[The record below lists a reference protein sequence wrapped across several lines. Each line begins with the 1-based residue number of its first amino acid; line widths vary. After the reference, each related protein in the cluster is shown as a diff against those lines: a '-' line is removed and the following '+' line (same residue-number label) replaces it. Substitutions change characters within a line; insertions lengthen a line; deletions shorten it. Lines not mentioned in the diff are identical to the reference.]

1 MKDMTTN
8 YYNTYIENCYPLL
21 SELEEQRKYLLKE
34 IKNKI
39 KTHLLFFSIILL
51 FAIIFPVLCYLS
63 DSVKNVFPDN
73 FYNVFFTISVIL
85 PCIIIAY
92 LGIGLP
98 LLLTSINNTDKN
110 FKKELKNKLLPIL
123 IKSVGTMDYCG
134 EHGGLP
140 LHEILNCGLFDD
152 YQTNRLSTD
161 DTFSGVYQDLFFRIV
176 ECDLIRKTSK
186 SKDTLFKGVLLVID
200 SNKTV
205 KNTTL
210 LTTKYDM
217 NTGIYAPIIF
227 GISAITMLI
236 ASTFF
241 IIYSAMSKNWRNL
254 FNSIILFAAT
264 IGSIKWGINKYSAS
278 EKFEKIKLE
287 DPEINNKFNAY
298 SSDQIEGRY
307 LLTTGFIERF
317 NNLKTAFGTSKL
329 KCSFYKNKIY
339 IAIHTPKDLFEFG
352 SVFHDVR
359 NQTEVNNFYNEITA
373 VYKII
378 DYLKLDNKTGL

>member
-1 MKDMTTN
+1 
-8 YYNTYIENCYPLL
+8 
-21 SELEEQRKYLLKE
+21 
-34 IKNKI
+34 
-39 KTHLLFFSIILL
+39 
-51 FAIIFPVLCYLS
+51 
-63 DSVKNVFPDN
+63 
-73 FYNVFFTISVIL
+73 
-85 PCIIIAY
+85 
-92 LGIGLP
+92 
-98 LLLTSINNTDKN
+98 
-110 FKKELKNKLLPIL
+110 
-123 IKSVGTMDYCG
+123 MDYCG

-140 LHEILNCGLFDD
+140 LDEILNCELFDD
-152 YQTNRLSTD
+152 FQTNSLSTD
-161 DTFSGVYQDLFFRIV
+161 DTFSGVYQDLFFKII
-176 ECDLIRKTSK
+176 ECDLIRETSK

-227 GISAITMLI
+227 GISATIMLI
-236 ASTFF
+236 MTIFF
-241 IIYSAMSKNWRNL
+241 IIHSVISKNWRNF
-254 FNSIILFAAT
+254 FNSIVLFAAT
-264 IGSIKWGINKYSAS
+264 IGSIKWGINKYSTS

-287 DPEINNKFNAY
+287 DPEINKKFNAY
-298 SSDQIEGRY
+298 SSDQVEGRY

-317 NNLKTAFGTSKL
+317 NNLKTAFGTNKL

-339 IAIHTPKDLFEFG
+339 IAIHTKKDLFEFG